1 MKMNVFEYTITD
13 GNQDIAGCDD
23 LELAKEIANALAV
36 EKHCDIDVIN
46 AFTGEVSYSLETL
59 IHITLNAYGNEVSK
73 IYETK
78 VREW

>member
-13 GNQDIAGCDD
+13 GNNDIAGCDD
-23 LELAKEIANALAV
+23 IELAKEVANIVAV
-36 EKHCDIDVIN
+36 EKHCDVDVIN
-46 AFTGEVSYSLETL
+46 AFTGEVVYSLESF
-59 IHITLNAYGNEVSK
+59 IHITLDAYGKEISK

>member
-13 GNQDIAGCDD
+13 GNHDIAGCDD
-23 LELAKEIANALAV
+23 LELAKEIANALAI

-59 IHITLNAYGNEVSK
+59 IHITLDAYGNEVSK

>member
-13 GNQDIAGCDD
+13 GNFDIAGCDD
-23 LELAKEIANALAV
+23 LELAKEIANMLAV
-36 EKHCDIDVIN
+36 EKHCNIDVIN
-46 AFTGEVSYSLETL
+46 AFTGEVSYSLESF
-59 IHITLNAYGNEVSK
+59 IHITLDAYGNEVSK